1 MAVNTLT
8 SQSAASAPASAR
20 APRFGWRD
28 SFFWMV
34 AIGFLLRLGAILV
47 LHTYRYRSAEGHF
60 DFGYEMGRI
69 AASIAS
75 GHGFSNPFQMP
86 TGPTAWEPPLYPY
99 LTAGIFRVFGIYSN
113 ASAFVLLTINSFFS
127 AMTAIPIYLIG
138 KRTFGYTVALW
149 SAWMWAVLPFTMY
162 WSTKWVWET
171 SLSALLLAV
180 IFLGALKLQEVRGL
194 RLWALFGVL
203 WAVAALCNPSLLSFL
218 PVSLAWIWHRR
229 LKARC
234 SWLPQTALALLFFAL
249 LVAPWAARNYRI
261 FGKFILIRDN
271 LGSELRLGN
280 GPGADGT
287 WMWYLHPTRNVLQMR
302 EFQRLGELRY
312 IAERKRQALAYIAQ
326 DPARFAGLSAKRCI
340 YFWAGLPRSSKIA
353 ALAPIKNSLF
363 LASSVLALWGL
374 GRALRRKIPGAT
386 LFFWLI
392 LVYPAV
398 YYLVFP
404 HPRYRHP
411 IEPEMLLLGVY
422 LITQASKKSSTVVK
436 PVRVIGDPLKPLTT
450 LSVVMPVYNEKAT
463 IAQVVRTVLQAGA
476 AGLEMELV
484 IVDDFSSDGTR
495 EVLSELEREARGRI
509 KLYFHQRNQ
518 GKGAALRT
526 GFAQA
531 TGDVVLVQDADLE
544 YDPSDYPVLLDPI
557 LHRRADAVFGN
568 RFHGGAHRVLYFWHF
583 QANKFL
589 TLFCNLLCNLNL
601 SDMEVGYKAFRREVL
616 ETIRLRSDRFGFEP
630 EVTIKVARLGCRIY
644 EVPIAYH
651 GRTYEEGKKIGWKDG
666 VAALFHMLK
675 YRFFD

>member
-1 MAVNTLT
+1 MAVKTLT
-8 SQSAASAPASAR
+8 SQSAASAPAIAR
-20 APRFGWRD
+20 PFGPAWRD

-75 GHGFSNPFQMP
+75 GHGFSNPFQTP

-99 LTAGIFRVFGIYSN
+99 LAAGIFRLFGIYSS
-113 ASAFVLLTINSFFS
+113 ASALVLLTINSFFS
-127 AMTAIPIYLIG
+127 ALTAIPIYLIG

-180 IFLGALKLQEVRGL
+180 IFLCALKLQEAEGV
-194 RLWALFGVL
+194 RLWASFGAL
-203 WAVAALCNPSLLSFL
+203 WGVAALCNPSLLSFL

-229 LKARC
+229 LKARRP
-234 SWLPQTALALLFFAL
+234 WLPQTALALLVFAL
-249 LVAPWAARNYRI
+249 LVAPWTARNYRV

-287 WMWYLHPTRNVLQMR
+287 WMWFLHPTRNLLQMR
-302 EFQRLGELRY
+302 EFQRLGELAY
-312 IAERKRQALAYIAQ
+312 IAERKQQALAYIAQ
-326 DPARFAGLSAKRCI
+326 DPARFVGLSAKRFV

-374 GRALRRKIPGAT
+374 GRALRRKVPGAT
-386 LFFWLI
+386 LFLWLI
-392 LVYPAV
+392 LVYPAA

-436 PVRVIGDPLKPLTT
+436 PVRVIGDPCKPLTT

-463 IAQVVRTVLQAGA
+463 IAQVVRTVLQAKG
-476 AGLEMELV
+476 AGLEKELV
-484 IVDDFSSDGTR
+484 IVDDFSTDGTR

-509 KLYFHQRNQ
+509 KLYFHERNQ

-531 TGDVVLVQDADLE
+531 AGDVVLVQDADLE
-544 YDPSDYPVLLDPI
+544 YDPSDYPVLLEPI
-557 LHRRADAVFGN
+557 LQGRADAVFGN
-568 RFHGGAHRVLYFWHF
+568 RFHGGSHRVL
-583 QANKFL
+583 
-589 TLFCNLLCNLNL
+589 
-601 SDMEVGYKAFRREVL
+601 
-616 ETIRLRSDRFGFEP
+616 
-630 EVTIKVARLGCRIY
+630 
-644 EVPIAYH
+644 
-651 GRTYEEGKKIGWKDG
+651 
-666 VAALFHMLK
+666 
-675 YRFFD
+675 

>member
-1 MAVNTLT
+1 MAVKTLT
-8 SQSAASAPASAR
+8 SDAAASPPALAR
-20 APRFGWRD
+20 TPGSNWRD

-47 LHTYRYRSAEGHF
+47 LHTYRYRSTEGHF

-69 AASIAS
+69 AAAIAS
-75 GHGFSNPFQMP
+75 GHGFSNPFQTP

-99 LTAGIFRVFGIYSN
+99 LTAGIFRLFGIYSY
-113 ASAFVLLTINSFFS
+113 ASAFALLTINSFFS
-127 AMTAIPIYLIG
+127 ALTAIPIYLIG

-180 IFLGALKLQEVRGL
+180 IFLLALRLEESQGG
-194 RLWALFGVL
+194 RLWAGFGAL
-203 WAVAALCNPSLLSFL
+203 WGVSALCNPSLLSFL

-229 LKARC
+229 LKARR
-234 SWLPQTALALLFFAL
+234 SWLPQTALALLVFAA
-249 LVAPWAARNYRI
+249 VVTPWTARNYRV
-261 FGKFILIRDN
+261 FGKFIFIRDN
-271 LGSELRLGN
+271 FGSELRLGN

-287 WMWYLHPTRNVLQMR
+287 WMWYLHPTQNVLQMR
-302 EFQRLGELRY
+302 EFQRLGELGY
-312 IAERKRQALAYIAQ
+312 IAERNQQARAFIAQ
-326 DPARFAGLSAKRCI
+326 DPARFARLSAKRFI

-353 ALAPIKNSLF
+353 ALAPIKNSIF

-374 GRALRRKIPGAT
+374 GRALRQKVPGSS

-422 LITQASKKSSTVVK
+422 LITQAGKKSGTLVK
-436 PVRVIGDPLKPLTT
+436 PVRVIGDPLKRLTT

-463 IAQVVRTVLQAGA
+463 IAQVVRTVLQAE
-476 AGLEMELV
+476 AGLEKELV
-484 IVDDFSSDGTR
+484 IVDDFSTDGTR

-509 KLYFHQRNQ
+509 KLYFHERNQ
-518 GKGAALRT
+518 GKGAAVRT

-531 TGDVVLVQDADLE
+531 SGDVVLVQDADLE
-544 YDPSDYPVLLDPI
+544 YDPRDYPVLLEPI
-557 LHRRADAVFGN
+557 LNGRADAVFGN
-568 RFHGGAHRVLYFWHF
+568 RFHGGTHRVLYFWHF
-583 QANKFL
+583 QANRFL

-616 ETIRLRSDRFGFEP
+616 QAIHLRSDRFGFEP
-630 EVTIKVARLGCRIY
+630 EVTVKVAKLGCRIY

>member
-1 MAVNTLT
+1 MAVKTLT
-8 SQSAASAPASAR
+8 SQSTAAAPAR
-20 APRFGWRD
+20 AQAAKPNWRD

-34 AIGFLLRLGAILV
+34 AAGFLLRLGAIII
-47 LHTYRYRSAEGHF
+47 LHTYRYRTTEGHF

-69 AASIAS
+69 AAAIAS
-75 GHGFSNPFQMP
+75 GHGFSNPFQTP

-99 LTAGIFRVFGIYSN
+99 LTAGIFRLFGVYSY

-127 AMTAIPIYLIG
+127 ALTAIPIYLIG

-180 IFLGALKLQEVRGL
+180 IFLCALKLEEAAGW
-194 RLWALFGVL
+194 RLWAAFGAL
-203 WAVAALCNPSLLSFL
+203 WGVAALNNPSLLSFL
-218 PVSLAWIWHRR
+218 PVAFLWVWYRR
-229 LKARC
+229 KKAGR
-234 SWLPQTALALLFFAL
+234 SWLAGSALAAL
-249 LVAPWAARNYRI
+249 VLAALVTPWIARNYSV
-261 FGKFILIRDN
+261 FGKFIFIRDN
-271 LGSELRLGN
+271 FGSELRLGN

-287 WMWYLHPTRNVLQMR
+287 WMWYLHPTQNVLQMR
-302 EFQRLGELRY
+302 EFQRLGEIAY
-312 IAERKRQALAYIAQ
+312 IAERKREALAFIAQ
-326 DPARFAGLSAKRCI
+326 DPLRFVGLSAKRFV

-363 LASSVLALWGL
+363 LASSILALWGL
-374 GRALRRKIPGAT
+374 GRAWRKRVPRVG

-422 LITQASKKSSTVVK
+422 LITEAGKKSSVLVK
-436 PVRVIGDPLKPLTT
+436 PVRVIGDRLKPITT

-463 IAQVVRTVLQAGA
+463 VAQVVRTVLQADC
-476 AGLEMELV
+476 GLETELV
-484 IVDDFSSDGTR
+484 IVDDFSTDGTR
-495 EVLSELEREARGRI
+495 EVLADLEREARGRI
-509 KLYFHQRNQ
+509 KLHLHDCNR

-526 GFAQA
+526 GFAA
-531 TGDVVLVQDADLE
+531 AGGDVILVQDADLE
-544 YDPSDYPVLLDPI
+544 YDPADYPVLLQPI
-557 LHRRADAVFGN
+557 LHGRADAVFGN
-568 RFHGGAHRVLYFWHF
+568 RFHGGTHRVLYFWHF
-583 QANKFL
+583 QANRFL

-601 SDMEVGYKAFRREVL
+601 SDMEVGYKAFRHEVL
-616 ETIRLRSDRFGFEP
+616 QAIRLRSERFGFEP
-630 EVTIKVARLGCRIY
+630 EVTIKVAKLGCRIY

>member
-1 MAVNTLT
+1 MAVKTLT
-8 SQSAASAPASAR
+8 SDTAASAPAIAR
-20 APRFGWRD
+20 APSHEWRD
-28 SFFWMV
+28 SFFWMA
-34 AIGFLLRLGAILV
+34 AIGFLLRLGAILI

-75 GHGFSNPFQMP
+75 GHGFSNPFQTP

-99 LTAGIFRVFGIYSN
+99 LTAEIFRLFGIYSN

-127 AMTAIPIYLIG
+127 ALTAIPIYLIG
-138 KRTFGYTVALW
+138 KRTLGHTVAVW

-180 IFLGALKLQEVRGL
+180 IFLCALKLQETEGVWLWTALGA
-194 RLWALFGVL
+194 LWAI
-203 WAVAALCNPSLLSFL
+203 AALCNPSLLSFL

-229 LKARC
+229 LKARR
-234 SWLPQTALALLFFAL
+234 SWLPQTALALLVFAL
-249 LVAPWAARNYRI
+249 LVAPWTARNYRV

-287 WMWYLHPTRNVLQMR
+287 WMWYLHPTRNLLQMR
-302 EFQRLGELRY
+302 EFQRLGEVQY
-312 IAERKRQALAYIAQ
+312 IAERKQQALNYIAQ
-326 DPARFAGLSAKRCI
+326 DPARFAGLSAKRFI

-374 GRALRRKIPGAT
+374 GRALRRKVPGAT

-422 LITQASKKSSTVVK
+422 LITQAGKKSSTVVK

-450 LSVVMPVYNEKAT
+450 LSIVMPVYNEKAT
-463 IAQVVRTVLQAGA
+463 IAQVVRTVLQAEA
-476 AGLEMELV
+476 RLQKELV
-484 IVDDFSSDGTR
+484 IVDDFSTDGTR
-495 EVLSELEREARGRI
+495 EVLKEVEREARGRI
-509 KLYFHQRNQ
+509 KLYFHERNQ

-557 LHRRADAVFGN
+557 LHGRADAVFGN

-616 ETIRLRSDRFGFEP
+616 EAIRLRSDRFGFEP
-630 EVTIKVARLGCRIY
+630 EVTIKVAKLGCRIY

>member
-1 MAVNTLT
+1 MAVKTLT
-8 SQSAASAPASAR
+8 SDTAASAPAPAR
-20 APRFGWRD
+20 MPGSNWRD

-75 GHGFSNPFQMP
+75 GHGFSNPFQTP

-99 LTAGIFRVFGIYSN
+99 LTTGIFRLFGIYSY

-127 AMTAIPIYLIG
+127 SLTAIPIYLIG

-171 SLSALLLAV
+171 SLSALLLAM
-180 IFLGALKLQEVRGL
+180 IFLCALKLQEAKGV
-194 RLWALFGVL
+194 RLWAALGAL
-203 WAVAALCNPSLLSFL
+203 WGVAALCNPSLLSFL

-229 LKARC
+229 LKAHR
-234 SWLPQTALALLFFAL
+234 SWLPHTALALLVFAL
-249 LVAPWAARNYRI
+249 LVAPWTARNYRV
-261 FGKFILIRDN
+261 FGKFILVRDN
-271 LGSELRLGN
+271 FGSELRLGN

-287 WMWYLHPTRNVLQMR
+287 WMWYLHPTRNVPQMR
-302 EFQRLGELRY
+302 EFQRLGEVAY
-312 IAERKRQALAYIAQ
+312 IAERKQQALNYIAQ
-326 DPARFAGLSAKRCI
+326 DPARFAGLSAKRFI

-374 GRALRRKIPGAT
+374 GRALRRKVPDAT

-422 LITQASKKSSTVVK
+422 LITQAGKKSSTVVK

-463 IAQVVRTVLQAGA
+463 IAQVVRTVLQAEA
-476 AGLEMELV
+476 RLQKDLV
-484 IVDDFSSDGTR
+484 IVDDFSTDGTR
-495 EVLSELEREARGRI
+495 EVLKELEREARGRI
-509 KLYFHQRNQ
+509 KLHFHERNQ

-544 YDPSDYPVLLDPI
+544 YDPSDYPVLLEPI
-557 LHRRADAVFGN
+557 LRGRADAVFGN
-568 RFHGGAHRVLYFWHF
+568 RFHGGTHRVLYFWHF

-616 ETIRLRSDRFGFEP
+616 EAVRLRSDRFGFEP
-630 EVTIKVARLGCRIY
+630 EVTIKVAKLGCRIY

>member
-1 MAVNTLT
+1 MAVKTLT
-8 SQSAASAPASAR
+8 SDTAASAPAIAR
-20 APRFGWRD
+20 APSHEWRD
-28 SFFWMV
+28 SFFWMA
-34 AIGFLLRLGAILV
+34 AIGFLLRLGAILI

-75 GHGFSNPFQMP
+75 GHGFSNPFQTP

-99 LTAGIFRVFGIYSN
+99 LTAEIFRLFGIYSN

-127 AMTAIPIYLIG
+127 ALTAIPIYLIG

-180 IFLGALKLQEVRGL
+180 IFLCALKLQETEGVWLWTALGA
-194 RLWALFGVL
+194 LWAI
-203 WAVAALCNPSLLSFL
+203 AALCNPSLLSFL

-229 LKARC
+229 LKARR
-234 SWLPQTALALLFFAL
+234 SWLPQTALSLLVFAL
-249 LVAPWAARNYRI
+249 LVAPWTARNYRV

-287 WMWYLHPTRNVLQMR
+287 WMWYLHPTRNLLQMR
-302 EFQRLGELRY
+302 EFQRLGEVQY
-312 IAERKRQALAYIAQ
+312 IAERKQQALNYIAQ
-326 DPARFAGLSAKRCI
+326 DPARFAGLSAKRFI

-374 GRALRRKIPGAT
+374 GRALRRKVPGAT

-422 LITQASKKSSTVVK
+422 LITQAGKKSSTVVK

-450 LSVVMPVYNEKAT
+450 LSIVMPVYNEKAT
-463 IAQVVRTVLQAGA
+463 IAQVVRTVLQAEA
-476 AGLEMELV
+476 RLQKELV
-484 IVDDFSSDGTR
+484 IVDDFSTDGTR
-495 EVLSELEREARGRI
+495 EVLKEVEREARGRI
-509 KLYFHQRNQ
+509 KLYFHERNQ

-557 LHRRADAVFGN
+557 LHGRADAVFGN

-616 ETIRLRSDRFGFEP
+616 EAIRLRSDRFGFEP
-630 EVTIKVARLGCRIY
+630 EVTIKVAKLGCRIY

>member
-374 GRALRRKIPGAT
+374 GRALHRKIPGAT